1 MSIPL
6 ESLPLA
12 EYSNKKE
19 FSRLHP
25 KNFIPIFWDKIV
37 PLSEHARKSNHF
49 CLTFQKIMTEHKGY
63 LDAYKPLLKSFFTK
77 ANQTLKSWAH
87 EKDEISM
94 AVKKVQRYFDMCDFE
109 YQSLC
114 KRISLIGDHVNFLSK
129 ITERYEKDVIPKL
142 KDMKSQFFT
151 LSN

>member
-1 MSIPL
+1 MSTPL
-6 ESLPLA
+6 DSLPTA
-12 EYSNKKE
+12 EYSDKKE

-25 KNFIPIFWDKIV
+25 KNFIPIFWDKIG
-37 PLSEHARKSNHF
+37 PLSEHARKSNDF
-49 CLTFQKIMTEHKGY
+49 CSTFLKIMTEHKCY
-63 LDAYKPLLKSFFTK
+63 LDAHKLVLKSFFTK

-114 KRISLIGDHVNFLSK
+114 QRISLIGDHVDFLSK

-142 KDMKSQFFT
+142 KDMKTQFSA